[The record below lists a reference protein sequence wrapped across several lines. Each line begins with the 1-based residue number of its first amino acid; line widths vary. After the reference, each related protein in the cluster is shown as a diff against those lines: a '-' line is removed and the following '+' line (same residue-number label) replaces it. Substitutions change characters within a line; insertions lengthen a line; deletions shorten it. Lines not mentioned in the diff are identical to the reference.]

1 MHQKLSNGIV
11 FVGDEEKALMKRS
24 YLRSSVL
31 GLLLVSG
38 SDAQYPA
45 MEALA
50 KKVVQKYQQATC
62 EQLLEKRGQPKSP
75 QEQEAIQ
82 LLRNDP
88 ARRAAFLDKVAA
100 PIANK
105 MFECGMIP

>member
-1 MHQKLSNGIV
+1 MI
-11 FVGDEEKALMKRS
+11 KRS
-24 YLRSSVL
+24 CLLAPTLVL
-31 GLLLVSG
+31 LFAQG

-45 MEALA
+45 MDALA
-50 KKVVQKYQQATC
+50 GKVVQKYQQATC
-62 EQLLEKRGQPKSP
+62 EQLLEKRGQPKSQ
-75 QEQEAIQ
+75 QEQEVIK
-82 LLRNDP
+82 LLRSDA